1 MIFFAVLHEFIM
13 EGEMTE
19 MKGIASPTLKRSS
32 TVGKSMNGSLSD
44 YRVSEQ
50 TWITE
55 EMSPNGAAKLTRR
68 IEGFLDLEA
77 ESTEDA
83 ELYQVANYGL
93 AGQYDVHYDQIMMT
107 NDPASRMQK
116 REVFNHRMGDRMA
129 TVIK

>member
-1 MIFFAVLHEFIM
+1 MK
-13 EGEMTE
+13 E
-19 MKGIASPTLKRSS
+19 MKSLAKPTLKRSS
-32 TVGKSMNGSLSD
+32 TIGRSMNGSLSD

-55 EMSPNGAAKLTRR
+55 DMSPNGAAKLTRR

-83 ELYQVANYGL
+83 ELYQIANYGL

-107 NDPASRMQK
+107 NDPAARLQK
-116 REVFNHRMGDRMA
+116 RELFNHKMGDRMA
-129 TVIK
+129 TVHIIIFFLLILGI